1 LILAAFPAIFSLR
14 NTMAESTPL
23 RDQETPRVAVSLG
36 RPWAKLGRGIG
47 HVFFWAYERGSWQYD
62 LIVIAIVAF
71 IFLTPRS
78 WFSDRPTLQMTDLRH
93 AQGIVEVSQSQGGH
107 TYLVDARLVDS
118 LAPLKPEEAV
128 PSIVSTRV
136 QRPFTVQS
144 VDPVR
149 DRNNVVLGY
158 TVVVVFK

>member
-1 LILAAFPAIFSLR
+1 
-14 NTMAESTPL
+14 MAESTPL
-23 RDQETPRVAVSLG
+23 RDRDTPPVLVSLG
-36 RPWAKLGRGIG
+36 SPWARMGRGIS
-47 HVFFWAYERGSWQYD
+47 HVFFWAYDRGSWQYD

-71 IFLTPRS
+71 IFLTPRA

-93 AQGIVEVSQSQGGH
+93 AQGIVEVSQSERGR

-118 LAPLKPEEAV
+118 LAPQKPEEAV
-128 PSIVSTRV
+128 RTIVSARV
-136 QRPFTVQS
+136 QRAFTVQS

-158 TVVVVFK
+158 TVVVVFQ

>member
-1 LILAAFPAIFSLR
+1 
-14 NTMAESTPL
+14 MAESTPL
-23 RDQETPRVAVSLG
+23 RDEPLAGNPPEVATLG
-36 RPWAKLGRGIG
+36 SPWARLGRGMG
-47 HVFFWAYERGSWQYD
+47 HVFFWAYERGTWQYD

-93 AQGIVEVSQSQGGH
+93 AQGIVEVGQRQGGR

-128 PSIVSTRV
+128 RSIVSTRL
-136 QRPFTVQS
+136 QRPFTIQS

>member
-1 LILAAFPAIFSLR
+1 
-14 NTMAESTPL
+14 MAESTPL
-23 RDQETPRVAVSLG
+23 RDQETPPVAVSLG

-149 DRNNVVLGY
+149 DRTNVVLGY
-158 TVVVVFK
+158 TVVVVCK